1 MHIVSTGTQL
11 CDKCGKPMAN
21 SRVANSQGTF
31 HTECAGLGPFARIAQ
46 LEAALKP
53 FSDRVYNDNGDVTYE
68 MGALDTEDLW
78 RAHCAMQSR

>member
-31 HTECAGLGPFARIAQ
+31 HAECAGLGPFARIAE
-46 LEAALKP
+46 LEAALGKALDYCDAATHGDEQYHDER
-53 FSDRVYNDNGDVTYE
+53 SSLIRVYRG
-68 MGALDTEDLW
+68 
-78 RAHCAMQSR
+78 Q